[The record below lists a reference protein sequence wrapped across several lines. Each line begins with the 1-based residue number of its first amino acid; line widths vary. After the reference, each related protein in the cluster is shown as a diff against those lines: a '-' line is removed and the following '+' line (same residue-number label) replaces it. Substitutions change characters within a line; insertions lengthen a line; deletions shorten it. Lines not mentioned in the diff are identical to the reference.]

1 MSDRNITPSQTIGP
15 FFHYGLTG
23 RDYGV
28 SEIVDNDL
36 TVGVNG
42 ADKDK
47 IRIVGRLID
56 GAGKP
61 IDDGLIELWQA
72 NPAGRYAHPEDDQDK
87 PLTEGFKGFGRCP
100 TAKDGSFS
108 FLTLKPGR
116 VPGLG
121 NTLQA
126 PHICVGIFA
135 RGMLKRMVTRIYFG
149 DEAGANGE
157 DPVLETVEAARRP
170 TLIAERETDDI
181 PVYSF
186 DINIQGEMETVFF
199 DV

>member
-1 MSDRNITPSQTIGP
+1 MADRNITPSQTIGP
-15 FFHYGLTG
+15 FFSYGLTG

-28 SEIVDNDL
+28 SEIVTNDL
-36 TVGVNG
+36 TAGING
-42 ADKDK
+42 TDEHK
-47 IRIVGRLID
+47 IRIVGRLLD
-56 GAGKP
+56 GAGDP

-72 NPAGRYAHPEDDQDK
+72 NPAGRYAHPEDNQDK
-87 PLTEGFKGFGRCP
+87 PLTEGFNGFGRCH

-108 FLTLKPGR
+108 FTTLKPGR

-135 RGMLKRMVTRIYFG
+135 RGVLKRIMTRLYFE
-149 DEAGANGE
+149 DEATANAE
-157 DPVLETVEAARRP
+157 DPVLETIEEGRRP
-170 TLIAERETDDI
+170 TLIAEREDGDI
-181 PVYSF
+181 PVYHF
-186 DINIQGEMETVFF
+186 DINIQGDQETVFF